1 MRIIISRGV
10 RVSLSFFYFNYTLN
24 INIQLSKILHVK
36 FRKYAKFYKKYL
48 YKNTTYNIQ
57 DTTKLFITTSAAS
70 EIIATTTIYDD
81 LRIGII
87 Q

>member
-1 MRIIISRGV
+1 MLNLENMLNFIKNI
-10 RVSLSFFYFNYTLN
+10 YTKT
-24 INIQLSKILHVK
+24 QL
-36 FRKYAKFYKKYL
+36 
-48 YKNTTYNIQ
+48 TTYKIQ
-57 DTTKLFITTSAAS
+57 QTFITTSAAS